1 MRFKKIRKRD
11 GRIEEFKAEKI
22 TNAIAK
28 AGAATGE
35 FDREVAK
42 KLTIKVLSLAEEVI
56 KSDIPTVE
64 EIQDIVEEVLLTSP
78 YKKTAKA
85 YIIYRDQHAKIR
97 EIVERADVSLV
108 DQYLQK
114 LDWQVR
120 ENSNMT
126 FSLQGLNNY
135 ISSQI
140 SRIYWLNKIYPP
152 EVKRA
157 HVEGDFHIHD
167 LNLLAVYTYYGKEVV
182 VAKVDEQIKL
192 LSFEQLYEIVD
203 AKEELLN
210 ERDAAFAKYPR
221 NVFVLDRGGFVRVK
235 RIVKK
240 RKDRRMRFIKNR
252 GGRSVIVT
260 DDHPMITEKG
270 EKIASEVVV
279 NEDKTFTV
287 DIKSL
292 LKDEKLFYK
301 KEIDLLEEIRRRRK
315 RGGWGRN
322 CLCGHQIYFNGVP
335 IEEVGETSEDG
346 ILHTRTFTIRRKI
359 ALSEEFGY
367 FVGFALAE
375 GCIHMDE
382 NRSWCISIS
391 QKEREKLLEVNR
403 VLLNLGIS
411 GCLECRE
418 DAYKRARGYELIIR
432 NPFLRFLFDEVFKI
446 KCGSRHK
453 TLPIDILQYNKDFI
467 KGVIGGL
474 LDGDGTI
481 ETSKTVISLRISSRT
496 LLEQLSI
503 VLSLLGWTPRDR
515 KPEGQGSVRE
525 FRGRK
530 IVQNYPIYGVSFR
543 KTEGEL
549 PSDKYKSAK
558 ISAKA
563 WHDERKNEWHKVIN
577 NEETEIPDDFIYDV
591 TTESGTLVVNGMWNH
606 NCVGWDLYDLLLR
619 GFGGVPGKIESRP
632 ARHFRSALGQVV
644 NYFYTLQGEC
654 YSADTQ
660 VLTEDGWKY
669 FYELS
674 EEHKIFTLNIET
686 QKIEL
691 QKPIRFYEFNYQ
703 GELYNFKSKK
713 LDLLVTPNHNMIV
726 SQYAPHSKSYQR
738 KFVKAKDFNPN
749 THFIPKGGIWEG
761 KHQKEFVL
769 PAIQIK
775 QYRHFANSYETVHIK
790 AKRID
795 MKDWLAFFGF
805 WLAEG
810 STYLRK
816 RNRRRRGKKAFYGYL
831 VRISQNK
838 GKIAREFEALLK
850 RLPFNFY
857 KKERGRKVEFVI
869 QNKQLFSYLSQF
881 GKAGEKYIPK
891 EIKSLDREYLRI
903 LFHWLVKGDG
913 YEGNGN
919 LDYYT
924 KSKKLADDVQEI
936 ALKLG
941 WNANIYEKRKGSS
954 KWYRVAI
961 SKTKHFKFREIK
973 KVKYQGKVYCVEV
986 PNHTLYVRRN
996 GKACWCGNSA
1006 GAQAFSNFDTLL
1018 SPFIRYDN
1026 LSERDVEQALQEFVF
1041 NINVPTRVGFQ
1052 TPFTNITLD
1061 VNVPTTFADM
1071 PVVIGGEPRS
1081 ETYADFQDEMDMFNR
1096 AFLKVLLEG
1105 DAKGR
1110 VFTFPIPTYNIT
1122 KDFRWDDECIELL
1135 WEVTAKYGIP
1145 YFSNFINSDMRPE
1158 DARSMCFPGYT
1169 KVIYKD
1175 GKRGQCR
1182 RTTIRRLVENW
1193 HPEKEFYLLMNGE
1206 WVKITKS
1213 FKLKNSSGKIIV
1225 VTLRNGEIIKMTPD
1239 HPAMIVENGKL
1250 KQVFAKDLKVG
1261 DMIPIAK
1268 RGYEGELGDF
1278 ELGRFLGLYIAE
1290 GGISK
1295 NTVYFSFNAN
1305 ETELQKFVKEVAE
1318 KRFAFPV
1325 RITKDPRWNAV
1336 QVWVKSKSAVEW
1348 IRKFCSGDA
1357 ASEKRIL
1364 APCYGMSR
1372 EFRLGVLVGIFQGDG
1387 YERDLELNIINKR
1400 LRDDIADLARSVG
1413 INYTKRTNPNNRKG
1427 KKVFTSYVLRLCRD
1441 SLNEL
1446 LPYFKN
1452 IKASTSSIYEDFGD
1466 FYGVKIKSIKVQNYH
1481 APVYDFKVDSK
1492 EHLFQLANGVIT
1504 HNCCRLRLDLKK
1516 LERRGGGLFGASP
1529 MTGSIGVVTI
1539 NMPRLGYLSSDE
1551 SEFFERL
1558 ERLMMLAKE
1567 SLEIKRKVLERFT
1580 DADLYPYSKYYL
1592 KGIKERFGEYWKNHF
1607 STIGLV
1613 GMNEACINLLGE
1625 NIASVEGRKFT
1636 LKVLDFMREKLVEF
1650 QEETGNLYNLE
1661 ATPAEGCSYR
1671 LALLDKER
1679 FPDIICANEEEYKKG
1694 AEPFYTNSSQLP
1706 VNYTDDVFEALE
1718 LQEEIQTK
1726 YTGGTVFHVYVG
1738 EEITDY
1744 GVVKRLVRK
1753 ICENFRIPYFTIT
1766 PTFSICP
1773 AHGYIAGRHEKCP
1786 HCGRDCEVYS
1796 RVVGYLRPVSQW
1808 NAGKQEEFKMRKTF
1822 KIV

>member
-11 GRIEEFKAEKI
+11 GRVEEFKAEKI

-157 HVEGDFHIHD
+157 HLAGDFHIHD
-167 LNLLAVYTYYGKEVV
+167 LNLLAVY
-182 VAKVDEQIKL
+182 
-192 LSFEQLYEIVD
+192 
-203 AKEELLN
+203 
-210 ERDAAFAKYPR
+210 
-221 NVFVLDRGGFVRVK
+221 
-235 RIVKK
+235 
-240 RKDRRMRFIKNR
+240 
-252 GGRSVIVT
+252 
-260 DDHPMITEKG
+260 
-270 EKIASEVVV
+270 
-279 NEDKTFTV
+279 
-287 DIKSL
+287 
-292 LKDEKLFYK
+292 
-301 KEIDLLEEIRRRRK
+301 
-315 RGGWGRN
+315 
-322 CLCGHQIYFNGVP
+322 
-335 IEEVGETSEDG
+335 
-346 ILHTRTFTIRRKI
+346 
-359 ALSEEFGY
+359 
-367 FVGFALAE
+367 
-375 GCIHMDE
+375 
-382 NRSWCISIS
+382 
-391 QKEREKLLEVNR
+391 
-403 VLLNLGIS
+403 
-411 GCLECRE
+411 
-418 DAYKRARGYELIIR
+418 
-432 NPFLRFLFDEVFKI
+432 
-446 KCGSRHK
+446 
-453 TLPIDILQYNKDFI
+453 
-467 KGVIGGL
+467 
-474 LDGDGTI
+474 
-481 ETSKTVISLRISSRT
+481 
-496 LLEQLSI
+496 
-503 VLSLLGWTPRDR
+503 
-515 KPEGQGSVRE
+515 
-525 FRGRK
+525 
-530 IVQNYPIYGVSFR
+530 
-543 KTEGEL
+543 
-549 PSDKYKSAK
+549 
-558 ISAKA
+558 
-563 WHDERKNEWHKVIN
+563 
-577 NEETEIPDDFIYDV
+577 
-591 TTESGTLVVNGMWNH
+591 
-606 NCVGWDLYDLLLR
+606 CVGWDLYDLLLR

-644 NYFYTLQGEC
+644 NYFYTLQGE
-654 YSADTQ
+654 
-660 VLTEDGWKY
+660 
-669 FYELS
+669 
-674 EEHKIFTLNIET
+674 
-686 QKIEL
+686 
-691 QKPIRFYEFNYQ
+691 
-703 GELYNFKSKK
+703 
-713 LDLLVTPNHNMIV
+713 
-726 SQYAPHSKSYQR
+726 
-738 KFVKAKDFNPN
+738 
-749 THFIPKGGIWEG
+749 
-761 KHQKEFVL
+761 
-769 PAIQIK
+769 
-775 QYRHFANSYETVHIK
+775 
-790 AKRID
+790 
-795 MKDWLAFFGF
+795 
-805 WLAEG
+805 
-810 STYLRK
+810 
-816 RNRRRRGKKAFYGYL
+816 
-831 VRISQNK
+831 
-838 GKIAREFEALLK
+838 
-850 RLPFNFY
+850 
-857 KKERGRKVEFVI
+857 
-869 QNKQLFSYLSQF
+869 
-881 GKAGEKYIPK
+881 
-891 EIKSLDREYLRI
+891 
-903 LFHWLVKGDG
+903 
-913 YEGNGN
+913 
-919 LDYYT
+919 
-924 KSKKLADDVQEI
+924 
-936 ALKLG
+936 
-941 WNANIYEKRKGSS
+941 
-954 KWYRVAI
+954 
-961 SKTKHFKFREIK
+961 
-973 KVKYQGKVYCVEV
+973 
-986 PNHTLYVRRN
+986 
-996 GKACWCGNSA
+996 SA

-1158 DARSMCFPGYT
+1158 DARSM
-1169 KVIYKD
+1169 
-1175 GKRGQCR
+1175 
-1182 RTTIRRLVENW
+1182 
-1193 HPEKEFYLLMNGE
+1193 
-1206 WVKITKS
+1206 
-1213 FKLKNSSGKIIV
+1213 
-1225 VTLRNGEIIKMTPD
+1225 
-1239 HPAMIVENGKL
+1239 
-1250 KQVFAKDLKVG
+1250 
-1261 DMIPIAK
+1261 
-1268 RGYEGELGDF
+1268 
-1278 ELGRFLGLYIAE
+1278 
-1290 GGISK
+1290 
-1295 NTVYFSFNAN
+1295 
-1305 ETELQKFVKEVAE
+1305 
-1318 KRFAFPV
+1318 
-1325 RITKDPRWNAV
+1325 
-1336 QVWVKSKSAVEW
+1336 
-1348 IRKFCSGDA
+1348 
-1357 ASEKRIL
+1357 
-1364 APCYGMSR
+1364 
-1372 EFRLGVLVGIFQGDG
+1372 
-1387 YERDLELNIINKR
+1387 
-1400 LRDDIADLARSVG
+1400 
-1413 INYTKRTNPNNRKG
+1413 
-1427 KKVFTSYVLRLCRD
+1427 
-1441 SLNEL
+1441 
-1446 LPYFKN
+1446 
-1452 IKASTSSIYEDFGD
+1452 
-1466 FYGVKIKSIKVQNYH
+1466 
-1481 APVYDFKVDSK
+1481 
-1492 EHLFQLANGVIT
+1492 
-1504 HNCCRLRLDLKK
+1504 CCRLRLDLKK

-1773 AHGYIAGRHEKCP
+1773 AHGYIAGQHEKCP
-1786 HCGRDCEVYS
+1786 RCGRDCEVYS